1 MLAPAQ
7 LLPPPAPLSLPHSAP
22 PPVPPRPVLQR
33 LHPVRYIIL
42 DHLFRTR
49 PIAVLQLSK
58 SHYQKYLP
66 QLYSSRVTI
75 TKHRVERWAASACHT
90 PQYSPFTARDAL
102 RAHTKTLRLCSSRG
116 LQHLSA
122 FLLSH
127 GEMISSVG
135 CLQISPKLFPRG
147 ANADAILYSIRTIID
162 CPHINITNIALL
174 LDPENHNSV
183 KTYLHMYHRDRH
195 RGQSAHRY
203 CKGLLPIW
211 KQSIMRDYVID
222 IGYLGHVW
230 GSRNRLRLVFDLN
243 ARAYPTGGNVISFTS
258 GIRYLTTHLV
268 PMLALPRYRHFKVE
282 FLIND
287 QGRPAGAP
295 GVPGAQGRGWLVPE
309 ATWRTMQEKGPE
321 TTRYPAVKAFWE
333 GNVRVER
340 VSGKETRDALELP
353 C

>member
-7 LLPPPAPLSLPHSAP
+7 LLPSPAPLSITHSTP
-22 PPVPPRPVLQR
+22 PLVPPRPVLER

-42 DHLFRTR
+42 DHLFRLR

-58 SHYQKYLP
+58 SHYQKYIP
-66 QLYSSRVTI
+66 QLYSRVTI
-75 TKHRVERWAASACHT
+75 TKHRVERWAASAYHT
-90 PQYSPFTARDAL
+90 PEYSPFSARDAL

-116 LQHLSA
+116 LQYLSA
-122 FLLSH
+122 LLLSH
-127 GEMISSVG
+127 GEIFSSVG

-147 ANADAILYSIRTIID
+147 ANADSILYSIRTIIN

-174 LDPENHNSV
+174 LDPENHNSA
-183 KTYLHMYHRDRH
+183 KTYIACTCIAEIVNAGNLPIDTLTIHIP
-195 RGQSAHRY
+195 
-203 CKGLLPIW
+203 KIPIW

-222 IGYLGHVW
+222 IGYLGLVW

-258 GIRYLTTHLV
+258 GIRYLTTALV
-268 PMLALPRYRHFKVE
+268 PMLALPRYRHFKIE

-287 QGRPAGAP
+287 QGRPAGGGAP
-295 GVPGAQGRGWLVPE
+295 GGGWLVPE
-309 ATWRTMQEKGPE
+309 ATWRTMQEKGPD
-321 TTRYPAVKAFWE
+321 TTRYPAVKMFWE

>member
-7 LLPPPAPLSLPHSAP
+7 LPPNIPHSAP
-22 PPVPPRPVLQR
+22 PPVPPRPVPQP

-42 DHLFRTR
+42 DHLFRIR
-49 PIAVLQLSK
+49 PTAVLQLSK
-58 SHYQKYLP
+58 SHYQKYIP
-66 QLYSSRVTI
+66 QLYNRVTI
-75 TKHRVERWAASACHT
+75 TKHRVERWAAS
-90 PQYSPFTARDAL
+90 QYSPFSARDAL

-116 LQHLSA
+116 LQHLST

-127 GEMISSVG
+127 GEIFSSVG

-147 ANADAILYSIRTIID
+147 ANADAILSSIRTIID
-162 CPHINITNIALL
+162 CPHLTITNIALL
-174 LDPENHNSV
+174 LDPENHNSL
-183 KTYLHMYHRDRH
+183 KTYIASTSLAEILTAGNLPVDTLTIHIP
-195 RGQSAHRY
+195 
-203 CKGLLPIW
+203 KIPIW
-211 KQSIMRDYVID
+211 KQSIARDYVID
-222 IGYLGHVW
+222 IGYLGLVW

-258 GIRYLTTHLV
+258 GIRYLTTALV
-268 PMLALPRYRHFKVE
+268 PMLALPRYRHFKIE

-295 GVPGAQGRGWLVPE
+295 GAPGGGWLVPE
-309 ATWRTMQEKGPE
+309 ATWRTMQEKGPD
-321 TTRYPAVKAFWE
+321 TTRYPAIKMFWE